1 MKAVVFTSPGNIEV
15 TTIDDP
21 TPGHDEVVVSVASSG
36 ICGTDLHILQ
46 GEFADTF
53 PIVPGHEFAGE
64 IVALGPAVTD
74 FAIGDR
80 VGVNPSFICYK
91 CRYCRKGLTNL
102 CEVGGGYGTSFNGG
116 AAEFAVVG
124 TKYCVKLPENVK
136 AIDASLIEP
145 LSCAIRGYDIA
156 RSQMGS
162 RALIYGAG
170 TMGLMML
177 QLAKRAGVASVEI
190 VDVNPTK
197 LEVARQLG
205 CDAAV
210 TSADELDRPY
220 GWELV
225 VDATGNEKA
234 IQDGLGRVDRGGTF
248 LQFGVASYAAR
259 ATIAPYKIFRHEI
272 TITGS
277 LATLNSYDRAV
288 DLFAAG
294 AIPPEIF
301 ISDRLPL
308 DRYPEAIE
316 LFKTGNGRKIQ
327 VVSR

>member
-1 MKAVVFTSPGNIEV
+1 MKAAVITSPGNIEV
-15 TTIDDP
+15 TTIPDP
-21 TPGHDEVVVSVASSG
+21 TPGLGEVVLRVASAG
-36 ICGTDLHILQ
+36 ICGTDLHIIQ

-64 IVALGPAVTD
+64 IVAVGAAVTD
-74 FAIGDR
+74 FAIGDQ
-80 VGVNPSFICYK
+80 VGVNPSYICSE

-102 CEVGGGYGTSFNGG
+102 CAVAGGYGTSLNGG
-116 AAEFAVVG
+116 AAEFCVVG
-124 TKYCVKLPENVK
+124 TKYCVRLPDNVK

-145 LSCAIRGYDIA
+145 LSCAVHGYDIA
-156 RSQMGS
+156 RKQMGN

-177 QLAKRAGVASVEI
+177 QLAKRAGVASVDV
-190 VDVNPTK
+190 VDVNIAK
-197 LEVARQLG
+197 LEIATQLG
-205 CDAAV
+205 CDGAV
-210 TSADELDRPY
+210 TSADQLDRPY

-248 LQFGVASYAAR
+248 LQFGVAPYAAR
-259 ATIAPYKIFRHEI
+259 AQIKPYLIFRHEI

-277 LATLNSYDRAV
+277 MATLNSYDRAV

-294 AIPPEIF
+294 VIPPEIF

-308 DRYPEAIE
+308 DRYPDAIK
-316 LFKTGNGRKIQ
+316 LFTEGKGRKIQ
-327 VVSR
+327 VVP

>member
-1 MKAVVFTSPGNIEV
+1 MKAAVFTEPGVVEYTTIPDPSPGPR
-15 TTIDDP
+15 D
-21 TPGHDEVVVSVASSG
+21 VVVDVAATG

-64 IVALGPAVTD
+64 VVAIGSEVTD
-74 FAIGDR
+74 FVVGDP
-80 VGVNPSFICYK
+80 VGINPSFICYE

-102 CEVGGGYGTSFNGG
+102 CEVAGGYGTSFNGG
-116 AAEFAVVG
+116 AAGFASVG
-124 TKYCVKLPENVK
+124 TQYCRRLPEN
-136 AIDASLIEP
+136 IDPMDASLIEP
-145 LSCAIRGYDIA
+145 LSCAIRGYDVI
-156 RSQMGS
+156 RNQMGN

-177 QLAKRAGVASVEI
+177 QLAKHAGVASVEV
-190 VDVNPTK
+190 VDVNPAK
-197 LEVARQLG
+197 LEIARQLG

-234 IQDGLGRVDRGGTF
+234 IQDGIGRVDRGGTF
-248 LQFGVASYAAR
+248 LQFGVAAYAAR
-259 ATIAPYKIFRHEI
+259 VSIEPYKIFRHEI

-277 LATLNSYDRAV
+277 MATLNSYDRAL

-294 AIPPEIF
+294 VIPPDVF

-308 DRYPEAIE
+308 EKFEDALE
-316 LFKTGNGRKIQ
+316 LFRAGKGRKVQ
-327 VVSR
+327 VVP